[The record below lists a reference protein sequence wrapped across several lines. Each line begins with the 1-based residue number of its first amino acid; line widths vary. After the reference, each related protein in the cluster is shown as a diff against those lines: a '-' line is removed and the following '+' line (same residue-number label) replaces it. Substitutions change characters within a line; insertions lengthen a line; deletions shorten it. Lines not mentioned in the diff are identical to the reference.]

1 LQYQRFYRQPN
12 CTLLVEGM
20 ADPAAVGLEA
30 SKLTI
35 VTQAEFQ
42 ILGLQPVLRGSRDFL
57 MDLVNVVGAYVQGV
71 ISGVPRPEMLVRSP
85 HLQLQPGEGDRHQLV
100 CQPETPNNS
109 ASVEAQPIRL
119 NLSTVQLF
127 DLMEAIDQL
136 LADPQ
141 TLPEL
146 RLNLT
151 PVQRRHIPAQ
161 EPLVQ
166 RAAIPALGAAVLAI
180 AAAGF
185 LAMPVPKVRPPRLS
199 NVPVATSSP
208 AAGQSQPITDAETIQ
223 RLLLQTQQRLAQTWK
238 TRPSF
243 RQPQVYRV
251 TVDDKGQ
258 MIGYRLEEPP
268 GGTSYEAEL
277 PLKALLQPNSA
288 KTAQRV
294 LDLRLVFTPQ
304 GTTEVLLWS
313 P

>member
-1 LQYQRFYRQPN
+1 
-12 CTLLVEGM
+12 
-20 ADPAAVGLEA
+20 
-30 SKLTI
+30 
-35 VTQAEFQ
+35 
-42 ILGLQPVLRGSRDFL
+42 
-57 MDLVNVVGAYVQGV
+57 
-71 ISGVPRPEMLVRSP
+71 MLVRSP

-100 CQPETPNNS
+100 CQPEALTSTNAES
-109 ASVEAQPIRL
+109 TEAQPIRW

-141 TLPEL
+141 TLPDL
-146 RLNLT
+146 RLNLA

-166 RAAIPALGAAVLAI
+166 RAAAPAFGAAVLAI

-185 LAMPVPKVRPPRLS
+185 LAMPVPKVRPPRLG
-199 NVPVATSSP
+199 VAPVVTSSP
-208 AAGQSQPITDAETIQ
+208 GAGQPQPITDAEIIQ
-223 RLLLQTQQRLAQTWK
+223 RLLLQTQQRVAQTWK

-243 RQPQVYRV
+243 KQPQVYRV

-258 MIGYRLEEPP
+258 MIGYRLEEPL
-268 GGTSYEAEL
+268 GGQGYEAEL

-304 GTTEVLLWS
+304 GTTEVRLWS